1 MTTRKPVRAAALI
14 RAAVARPDLTPDLC
28 QNIVVECT
36 PKGTPDDRTKPL
48 FELGVVDADQAVKH
62 RYKIQAALH
71 LIHYA
76 ISQADIETGPG
87 VLVGDCA
94 DSVLGH
100 AH

>member
-1 MTTRKPVRAAALI
+1 MATRKRVRAGALL
-14 RAAVARPDLTPDLC
+14 RAAVSRPELTPDLC
-28 QNIVVECT
+28 QKIVVEST
-36 PKGTPDDRTKPL
+36 PKGGPNDRTKPL

-71 LIHYA
+71 LIQYA
-76 ISQADIETGPG
+76 ISQAYIETGPG

>member
-1 MTTRKPVRAAALI
+1 M
-14 RAAVARPDLTPDLC
+14 
-28 QNIVVECT
+28 VECT
-36 PKGTPDDRTKPL
+36 PKGGPNDRTKPL

-76 ISQADIETGPG
+76 ISQAYIETGPG

>member
-36 PKGTPDDRTKPL
+36 PKGAPDDRTKPL

>member
-1 MTTRKPVRAAALI
+1 MATGKRARVAPLVRAAVPRSELN
-14 RAAVARPDLTPDLC
+14 PDLC

-36 PKGTPDDRTKPL
+36 PKGGPNDRTKPL
-48 FELGVVDADQAVKH
+48 FELGVVDADQAAKH

-94 DSVLGH
+94 ASVLGH